1 MIEIGKLVNGRYKV
15 IANIGSGG
23 MANVFLAHDLILD
36 RDVAIKILRFDFQND
51 QTAIRRFQREALAA
65 TEMVHPNIVGVYD
78 VDEESGMQY
87 LVMEY
92 VKGMDLKRYI
102 QMHQHIPYGKIV
114 DIMEQIL

>member
-51 QTAIRRFQREALAA
+51 QTAIRRFQ
-65 TEMVHPNIVGVYD
+65 
-78 VDEESGMQY
+78 
-87 LVMEY
+87 
-92 VKGMDLKRYI
+92 LKWF
-102 QMHQHIPYGKIV
+102 IPISSVFTMWTKKAVCSIW
-114 DIMEQIL
+114 LWNT

>member
-1 MIEIGKLVNGRYKV
+1 MIKLRFVVFNGKL
-15 IANIGSGG
+15 
-23 MANVFLAHDLILD
+23 
-36 RDVAIKILRFDFQND
+36 
-51 QTAIRRFQREALAA
+51 LAA

-114 DIMEQIL
+114 DIMEQILSAVSQLTHMELSIVT